1 MAEVEKTSLALKG
14 RDGKKTLYEKKSLTA
29 GDVMKALECQEK
41 MYAKDMTIRK
51 QLEELISFNVELFD
65 TKEVTRDS
73 ILAGL
78 SNLEVFPSLNAT
90 VMDVLGYDETAET
103 DEKK

>member
-1 MAEVEKTSLALKG
+1 MAEFEKTSLALRGK
-14 RDGKKTLYEKKSLTA
+14 DGKKVLYEKKGLTA
-29 GDVMKALECQEK
+29 GDVMNALECQEK
-41 MYAKDMTIRK
+41 MYAKDMTLRK
-51 QLEELISFNVELFD
+51 QLEELIKFNVNLFN

-78 SNLEVFPSLNAT
+78 SNLEVFPALNAT
-90 VMDVLGYDETAET
+90 VMDILGYDETADT